1 MAFVEFCPGLKDG
14 IPLGLIGLTQAA
26 GRQSEGAVDNSST
39 KVGEMIAHP
48 DKKYSAVAGT
58 STQFIVLKD
67 STFGVRVP
75 PGPLKLPDMG
85 PNDRSGRPSLNR
97 NSSFSQS

>member
-1 MAFVEFCPGLKDG
+1 MIRNRLRLKERKTQ
-14 IPLGLIGLTQAA
+14 PRALIEANGERGRSQRHDA
-26 GRQSEGAVDNSST
+26 GPPT

-85 PNDRSGRPSLNR
+85 PNDRSGRSSLNR